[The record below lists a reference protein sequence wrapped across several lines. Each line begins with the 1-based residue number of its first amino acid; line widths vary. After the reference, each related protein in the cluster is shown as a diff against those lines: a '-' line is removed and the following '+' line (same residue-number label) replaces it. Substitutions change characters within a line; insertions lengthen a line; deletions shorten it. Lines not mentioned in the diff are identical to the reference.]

1 MPGALTADLNL
12 PRAFLRMC
20 RRHRRRPKVVD
31 STGMALTGGGL
42 LLRSLVFRRVL
53 LREILGSEERF
64 VGLLLPPSVPGV
76 LANAAVTL
84 ASRIPVNLNYTL
96 DERALNSCIEQC
108 GIRHVLT
115 SRRVTDRLQMK
126 LAAEPVFLEDF
137 IQRVTRADKLIA
149 AAATYLCPLPLLE
162 RQLGL
167 TRTGLDELATVI
179 FTSGST
185 GDPKGVMLSH
195 RNIGSNLLAM
205 DEMANLR
212 PDEVFLGVLPLFHA
226 FGFTATLWGV
236 LALDA
241 QGAYHY
247 NPLET
252 DAVAKLCRSAKVSFL
267 IGTPT
272 LLRLWLKRFERADLA
287 SADVVISGAERLPS
301 SLADAWEAELGI
313 RPHEGYGATEC
324 SPLISVNIPQHRDR
338 REQPYGRREGSVGR
352 PIPLVRARAVDLD
365 TQEVLPAGAEGMLE
379 VTGPNVMLGYYNR
392 PEKTAEVMH
401 DGWYVTGDVGL
412 VDEDGY
418 IHITGRLSRFSK
430 LGGEMVPHLKIEE
443 ALARAI
449 GTAEDELTVAV
460 TSVPD
465 ARKGERL
472 VVLHK
477 PLSKSPSEL
486 CRALAEEGLPRLW
499 IPGQDS
505 FLEVEELPLLGTG
518 KVDLKQLRGIALDRL
533 SAPA

>member
-1 MPGALTADLNL
+1 
-12 PRAFLRMC
+12 
-20 RRHRRRPKVVD
+20 
-31 STGMALTGGGL
+31 MALTGGGL
-42 LLRSLVFRRVL
+42 LLRSLIFRRVL
-53 LREILGSEERF
+53 LREVLVSDERF
-64 VGLLLPPSVPGV
+64 VGLLIPPSVPGV
-76 LANAAVTL
+76 LANAAVSL
-84 ASRIPVNLNYTL
+84 AGRIPVNLNYTL
-96 DERALNSCIEQC
+96 DEQALNSCIEQC
-108 GIRHVLT
+108 GIHHVLT
-115 SRRVTDRLQMK
+115 SRRVTDRLKMK
-126 LAAEPVFLEDF
+126 LAAEPVYLEDF
-137 IQRVTRADKLIA
+137 IQRVTRRDKLVA
-149 AAATYLCPLPLLE
+149 AAAAYLCPVSILE
-162 RQLGL
+162 WQSGL
-167 TRTGLDELATVI
+167 TRIGLDELATVI

-252 DAVAKLCRSAKVSFL
+252 EAVAKLCREAKVSFL

-272 LLRLWLKRFERADLA
+272 LLRLYLKRFERADLA
-287 SADVVISGAERLPS
+287 SADVVISGAERLPP
-301 SLADAWEAELGI
+301 SLADAWESQLGI
-313 RPHEGYGATEC
+313 RPHEGYGTTEC
-324 SPLISVNIPQHRDR
+324 SPLISVNIPEHRDR
-338 REQPYGRREGSVGR
+338 REHPYGKREGSVGR
-352 PIPLVRARAVDLD
+352 PIPKVRARAVDLD
-365 TQEVLPAGAEGMLE
+365 TQEVLSAGEEGMLE

-412 VDEDGY
+412 VDGDGY

-430 LGGEMVPHLKIEE
+430 LGGEMVPHLRIEE

-449 GTAEDELTVAV
+449 GAADDELMVAV
-460 TSVPD
+460 TAIPD
-465 ARKGERL
+465 ARRGERL

-477 PLSKSPSEL
+477 PLARTPGEL
-486 CRALAEEGLPRLW
+486 CRSLAEAGLPRLW
-499 IPGQDS
+499 IPAQDS
-505 FLEVEELPLLGTG
+505 FIEVEDLPLLGTG
-518 KVDLKQLRGIALDRL
+518 KVDLKQLREIALERL
-533 SAPA
+533 SATA